1 VINPN
6 IQLALADCLV
16 TLTGFVRRRK
26 KVHTITM
33 QLRYSLILMWSSAAM
48 FVWKSSYGFVV
59 QSRWQHRLPTFHT
72 LPHRFQIF
80 AVPEA
85 IDLFNTTT
93 PLATKASSRKTVVTS
108 WRQWNPFRRRIEG
121 VEVVSINSKN
131 STFST
136 ATIDSN
142 KAQESPK
149 QKIPVVSPTNLKEP
163 KSSKPRTF
171 RKSIFQLLSTICALI
186 IVSPVVSDELTSYV
200 QERIPMVFNTHGYGG
215 SILPLLPTTIR
226 PPILEPPITPILD
239 EPEPT
244 TPTDMLP
251 STQDDHAGSADTSNT
266 VRPWNYRRN
275 IATDRPSVE
284 ERRSEALSFV
294 TEAVDKIGPC
304 VLRIDTETRLLM
316 DDSIVVPGSGQQQL
330 PPSATGFVQQGQ
342 GSGLIFSKDGLV
354 LTNAHVVE
362 DASKVTVTLTDGRV
376 YEAKVLGADEI
387 VDIAVLKI
395 LPDETTTTTS
405 SFASG
410 SLSQLPVAQ
419 LGDSDQLTVGQ
430 IVIAVGSPGGLD
442 NTVTMGIISGLERS
456 STMVGIPHKKVDY
469 IQTDAAI
476 NPGNSGGPLVDVA
489 TAKVVGINA
498 AIRAHMEGTSFAIPI
513 NRVREIM
520 DDLANGKQIH
530 HGYLG
535 ISLATCS
542 PEWARKNN
550 AAARKVT
557 VDTPFIPEVHGA
569 LVHKVFPRTPA
580 EKGGL
585 RTNDVIL
592 QVNGKYV
599 LTSDDTRR
607 LIDGAPVG
615 VVRLWTFGIHFFVA
629 LFTLSSC
636 FTFKN

>member
-1 VINPN
+1 MVSN
-6 IQLALADCLV
+6 
-16 TLTGFVRRRK
+16 
-26 KVHTITM
+26 
-33 QLRYSLILMWSSAAM
+33 
-48 FVWKSSYGFVV
+48 
-59 QSRWQHRLPTFHT
+59 
-72 LPHRFQIF
+72 
-80 AVPEA
+80 A
-85 IDLFNTTT
+85 IEHLN
-93 PLATKASSRKTVVTS
+93 ATKPEEATASRRQSILAWRFWNLFRRTVHSDTVVLSNATHS
-108 WRQWNPFRRRIEG
+108 SSQTKRQ
-121 VEVVSINSKN
+121 INSE
-131 STFST
+131 T
-136 ATIDSN
+136 ALVHVQANNVN
-142 KAQESPK
+142 KSPSV
-149 QKIPVVSPTNLKEP
+149 QKR
-163 KSSKPRTF
+163 KSKKPRTL
-171 RKSIFQLLSTICALI
+171 RKTIFQLLTTMCALI
-186 IVSPVVSDELTSYV
+186 IVSPVVSDELSSYV
-200 QERIPMVFNTHGYGG
+200 QERVPILFNRNAFGG
-215 SILPLLPTTIR
+215 HFPPLSTALLPLPKETSVQSDAQEDIVVPNTDDGSPDSLIPTEN
-226 PPILEPPITPILD
+226 LAA
-239 EPEPT
+239 T
-244 TPTDMLP
+244 TQGET
-251 STQDDHAGSADTSNT
+251 SGSKGGIPNT
-266 VRPWNYRRN
+266 ARAWNSRRN
-275 IATDRPSVE
+275 TDLASLE
-284 ERRSEALSFV
+284 ERKSEALSFV
-294 TEAVDKIGPC
+294 TEAVEKIGPC
-304 VLRIDTETRLLM
+304 VLRIDTETRLLQE
-316 DDSIVVPGSGQQQL
+316 DSVVIPGTGQPL

-342 GSGLIFSKDGLV
+342 GSGLIFSKNGLV

-376 YEAKVLGADEI
+376 YEAKVMGADEI

-395 LPDETTTTTS
+395 LPDETITS
-405 SFASG
+405 SGNGG
-410 SLSQLPVAQ
+410 SLPQLPVAQ

-550 AAARKVT
+550 AAARKVSL
-557 VDTPFIPEVHGA
+557 DTPFIPEVHGA

-592 QVNGKYV
+592 QVNGKEV
-599 LTSDDTRR
+599 HTSDDTRR

-615 VVRLWTFGIHFFVA
+615 VVGVFSG
-629 LFTLSSC
+629 
-636 FTFKN
+636 